1 MPSAPDPMSISTED
15 GPQSGTNRPTCEDN
29 AVNQDLS
36 NCIAGLASAQI
47 SLFGILFKH
56 LENRLGSEIRRDF
69 ADELSRIIAISEQ
82 SGQQIQPFQRIVF
95 EHIADWLKSS
105 ERGWTPVVID
115 GAKAAQAM
123 ARAPAPT
130 GPKAPKS

>member
-1 MPSAPDPMSISTED
+1 MPPAPDSQPISTD
-15 GPQSGTNRPTCEDN
+15 DRSGASRTTREDN
-29 AVNQDLS
+29 AMNQDLS

-56 LENRLGSEIRRDF
+56 LDARLGGEIKRDF
-69 ADELSRIIAISEQ
+69 ADELGRIIAISEQ
-82 SGQQIQPFQRIVF
+82 SGQPIQPIQRIVF
-95 EHIADWLKSS
+95 EHIADWLNSS

-123 ARAPAPT
+123 ADDATPAPLRQ
-130 GPKAPKS
+130 G

>member
-1 MPSAPDPMSISTED
+1 MPRTPDPMPISTNE
-15 GPQSGTNRPTCEDN
+15 GPQRDDRSGISGNTHEDN
-29 AVNQDLS
+29 AMNQDLS

-56 LENRLGSEIRRDF
+56 LENRLGSEIKNDF

-82 SGQQIQPFQRIVF
+82 SGQQIQPFQRIIF

-105 ERGWTPVVID
+105 DRGWTPVVID
-115 GAKAAQAM
+115 GAKAA
-123 ARAPAPT
+123 
-130 GPKAPKS
+130 K

>member
-1 MPSAPDPMSISTED
+1 M
-15 GPQSGTNRPTCEDN
+15 
-29 AVNQDLS
+29 NQDLS

-56 LENRLGSEIRRDF
+56 LENRLGSEIKNDF

-82 SGQQIQPFQRIVF
+82 SGQQIQPFQRIIF

-105 ERGWTPVVID
+105 DRGWTPVVID
-115 GAKAAQAM
+115 GAKAA
-123 ARAPAPT
+123 
-130 GPKAPKS
+130 K

>member
-1 MPSAPDPMSISTED
+1 MTQD
-15 GPQSGTNRPTCEDN
+15 
-29 AVNQDLS
+29 DLS

-56 LENRLGSEIRRDF
+56 LENRLGGEIKRDF
-69 ADELSRIIAISEQ
+69 ADELSRIMTIAEQ
-82 SGQQIQPFQRIVF
+82 SGQPIQPLQRVIF
-95 EHIADWLKSS
+95 EHVGDWLKSP

-123 ARAPAPT
+123 AGATAPASH
-130 GPKAPKS
+130 GPPKL

>member
-1 MPSAPDPMSISTED
+1 M
-15 GPQSGTNRPTCEDN
+15 
-29 AVNQDLS
+29 NQDDLS

-56 LENRLGSEIRRDF
+56 LENRLGGEIRRDF
-69 ADELSRIIAISEQ
+69 ADELGRIIDISEQ
-82 SGQQIQPFQRIVF
+82 SGQPIQPCQRVIF
-95 EHIADWLKSS
+95 EHIVDWLKSS

-123 ARAPAPT
+123 AGEAAPARR
-130 GPKAPKS
+130 G

>member
-1 MPSAPDPMSISTED
+1 MTQE
-15 GPQSGTNRPTCEDN
+15 
-29 AVNQDLS
+29 DLS

-56 LENRLGSEIRRDF
+56 LENRLGSEIRNDF
-69 ADELSRIIAISEQ
+69 ADELSRIMTIAEQ
-82 SGQQIQPFQRIVF
+82 SGQPIQPFQRIIF

-115 GAKAAQAM
+115 GAKAAHAM
-123 ARAPAPT
+123 AGATTPA
-130 GPKAPKS
+130 GHGMPKG

>member
-1 MPSAPDPMSISTED
+1 MPPASTPKPVSIDGMPQCDESGDISRTTQED
-15 GPQSGTNRPTCEDN
+15 H
-29 AVNQDLS
+29 AMNQDLS

-82 SGQQIQPFQRIVF
+82 SGQQIQPFQRIIF
-95 EHIADWLKSS
+95 ENIADWLKSS

-115 GAKAAQAM
+115 GTKAAQ
-123 ARAPAPT
+123 
-130 GPKAPKS
+130 

>member
-1 MPSAPDPMSISTED
+1 MPISTD
-15 GPQSGTNRPTCEDN
+15 DRSGASRTTRKDN
-29 AVNQDLS
+29 AMNQDIS
-36 NCIAGLASAQI
+36 NCIAGIASAQI

-56 LENRLGSEIRRDF
+56 LDERLGGEIKRDF
-69 ADELSRIIAISEQ
+69 ADELGRIIAISEQ
-82 SGQQIQPFQRIVF
+82 SGQPIQPIQRIIF

-123 ARAPAPT
+123 ADDPTPASVRQ
-130 GPKAPKS
+130 G